1 MLYQFSLFMWCA
13 NQQSLALHGHHV
25 YMRQELGYSSPLP
38 GFLSS
43 DFESSKEEGLD
54 DYLFLAED
62 EGMLWIFVEDQLV

>member
-1 MLYQFSLFMWCA
+1 
-13 NQQSLALHGHHV
+13 
-25 YMRQELGYSSPLP
+25 MRQELGYSSPLP